1 MEEIIKQ
8 GLILSILSLGVF
20 TSFKIIDIPDLTT
33 DGSYVIGG
41 AITVL
46 LLHNNIYWLIALII
60 GGLIAGF
67 SGFITGLIHTK
78 TRINPLLASILVM
91 IMLYSINIR
100 IMNGPNMSLPKV
112 SEESSISLSG
122 TKLDFLLDNNEN
134 NILLGEKSKNIF
146 INPFAENALL
156 KLSIFVFIIFLLY
169 YLFLKTE
176 LGTLLRAFGTN
187 KHGVLSL
194 GVNPNILS
202 VLGLTIGNFL
212 SGISGGLFSMYAG
225 FVDVNMGQGML
236 VTGLAAV
243 ILGEI
248 IFKKDFL
255 FKIPAPLI
263 GGILYQI
270 VISLVIK
277 YGYNIGFKASDLKM
291 ATALFIII
299 VIATRNMEV
308 KKWLN
313 SKISLSFTT
322 KEKVMKKLA

>member
-1 MEEIIKQ
+1 MEEIILQ

-20 TSFKIIDIPDLTT
+20 TSFKIIDTPDLTT

-46 LLHNNIYWLIALII
+46 LLYHNVHWLLALII
-60 GGLIAGF
+60 GGLVAGF

-78 TRINPLLASILVM
+78 TKINPLLASILVM

-100 IMNGPNMSLPKV
+100 IMDGPNISLPKT
-112 SEESSISLSG
+112 SEESSVELSG
-122 TKLDFLLDNNEN
+122 TKLDFLLEDKNSEVV
-134 NILLGEKSKNIF
+134 IGDDSIKSF
-146 INPFAENALL
+146 INPFEEKPML
-156 KLSIFVFIIFLLY
+156 KLSIFVLSVFFIYF
-169 YLFLKTE
+169 LFLKTE
-176 LGTLLRAFGTN
+176 LGTLLRAFGSN
-187 KHGVLSL
+187 KHGVISL
-194 GVNPNILS
+194 GINPDLLS
-202 VLGLTIGNFL
+202 ILGLTIGNFL
-212 SGISGGLFSMYAG
+212 SGISGGLFSLYAG

-277 YGYNIGFKASDLKM
+277 YGYSIGFKASDLKM

-313 SKISLSFTT
+313 LKISQSFTI
-322 KEKVMKKLA
+322 KGKAMKKLA